1 MTDEE
6 LEDLRIFTGAATSA
20 KGLVWACRQSDNE
33 DLVRDL
39 RKEALMAEDILA
51 SPTMDDDK
59 ILGVMAPVVKVIRKG
74 MEESSKVVDTS
85 YLHAKILAVDPE
97 EDDMP
102 LEDEDELFVQSKE
115 CFKQVLL
122 LNALYFKTATDEDR
136 MESWPYCI

>member
-59 ILGVMAPVVKVIRKG
+59 ILGAILGTPNVQSALSEVYKSHRPQYYTCPCSISDGLFQWCSCRLSCCNPLSCAGVMAPMVKVIK
-74 MEESSKVVDTS
+74 S
-85 YLHAKILAVDPE
+85 YP
-97 EDDMP
+97 
-102 LEDEDELFVQSKE
+102 VQ
-115 CFKQVLL
+115 V
-122 LNALYFKTATDEDR
+122 
-136 MESWPYCI
+136 SWHQW